1 MVLHN
6 HRKGRARYIGSD
18 DFIYIICKYLYT
30 TNPSHDFPTAIR
42 NITSPPSP
50 QNSQRDI
57 TSLHFVASLFLT
69 RARERGRVT
78 GGVGTRTFLT
88 FITKSQNTL
97 GNGLTI

>member
-30 TNPSHDFPTAIR
+30 TNPSDDFPTSIR
-42 NITSPPSP
+42 NITFPPSP

-57 TSLHFVASLFLT
+57 TSLHFIPYP
-69 RARERGRVT
+69 RERT
-78 GGVGTRTFLT
+78 GTGHRG
-88 FITKSQNTL
+88 S
-97 GNGLTI
+97 GD